1 MFRRIAFLSAAL
13 IVSAGAATTLA
24 QDSKPGPANKEAAQ
38 PKAEIKKIG
47 IGDKAPDLK
56 ISTWVKGEPVTEFR
70 RDQVYVV
77 EFWATWCGPCIAGM
91 PHVSEVQKEYAEKNV
106 RVIGVNIWDDPKNV
120 EPFMKD
126 KGGNDKMK
134 YTVAIE
140 EKYEGDKNVRQ
151 GKMSNEWMKAAGQN
165 GIPSAFIVDKTGTI
179 AWIGHPMSMDEPLKE
194 IVAGTWD
201 AKGAAEK
208 AKKQAENEGKLQKLY
223 GEINAAA
230 DAKDVAKLKKLLGE
244 MKELSGMSD
253 DDMAGTSFSFYMKA
267 GATDEA
273 YAAAKAA
280 IAGKGKKNSMLMNTI
295 AWTIVDPEN
304 PVAKPDY
311 DVALSAAEAAC
322 EASGGKDAAILD
334 TYATCL
340 FKKGQID
347 KAIEIQTKAV
357 GLAADQMKGEL
368 QARLDEFKK
377 AKK

>member
-24 QDSKPGPANKEAAQ
+24 QNTKPAGTPQTAQ
-38 PKAEIKKIG
+38 PAPEIKKIG

-56 ISTWVKGEPVTEFR
+56 ISKWVKGEPVTEFR

-126 KGGNDKMK
+126 KGGNDKMQ

-140 EKYEGDKNVRQ
+140 EKYEGKEIRN
-151 GKMSNEWMKAAGQN
+151 GKMSAEWMKAGGQN
-165 GIPSAFIVDKTGTI
+165 GIPTAFIVDKSGTI
-179 AWIGHPMSMDEPLKE
+179 AWVGHPMNMDQPLKE

-201 AKGAAEK
+201 TKAAAEK
-208 AKKQAENEGKLQKLY
+208 ATKQRENENKLQMLY
-223 GEINAAA
+223 GDLSKAAE
-230 DAKDVAKLKKLLGE
+230 AKDAAKVKKTLAE

-253 DDMAGTSFSFYMKA
+253 DDLAPTSFTMLMKA
-267 GATDEA
+267 GASDEA
-273 YAAAKAA
+273 YAVAKAA
-280 IAGKGKKNSMLMNTI
+280 IAGKGCKNSMLMNSI
-295 AWTIVDPEN
+295 AWTIVDPEH
-304 PVAKPDY
+304 PVEKPDY

-347 KAIEIQTKAV
+347 KAIEIQSKAI
-357 GLAADQMKGEL
+357 GLATDQMKTEL
-368 QARLDEFKK
+368 EARLEEFKK

>member
-13 IVSAGAATTLA
+13 IVSAGAATALA
-24 QDSKPGPANKEAAQ
+24 QDSKPAPASKEAAQ

-56 ISTWVKGEPVTEFR
+56 ISTWVKGEPITEFR

-91 PHVSEVQKEYAEKNV
+91 PHVSEVQKEYKDKNV
-106 RVIGVNIWDDPKNV
+106 RVIGVNIWDEPKNV

-126 KGGNDKMK
+126 KGGNDKMQ

-140 EKYEGDKNVRQ
+140 EKYEGEKNVRN
-151 GKMSNEWMKAAGQN
+151 GKMSAEWMKAAGQN
-165 GIPSAFIVDKTGTI
+165 GIPTAFIVDKSGTI

-194 IVAGTWD
+194 VVAGTWD
-201 AKGAAEK
+201 IKAAAERS
-208 AKKQAENEGKLQKLY
+208 KKQAENEGKLEKVY
-223 GEINAAA
+223 AEISAAA
-230 DAKDVAKLKKLLGE
+230 EAKDVAKLKKLMAE

-253 DDMAGTSFSFYMKA
+253 DDMTGTAFSLYMKA
-267 GATDEA
+267 GASSEA

-280 IAGKGKKNSMLMNTI
+280 IAGKGRKNAMLMNSI

-304 PVAKPDY
+304 PVEKPDY
-311 DVALSAAEAAC
+311 DVALSAGEAAF
-322 EASGGKDAAILD
+322 EASGGKDPAILD

-340 FKKGQID
+340 FKKGQVD
-347 KAIEIQTKAV
+347 KAIEIQSKAA
-357 GLAADQMKGEL
+357 GLAEGDMKSEL
-368 QARLDEFKK
+368 EARLEEFKK

>member
-24 QDSKPGPANKEAAQ
+24 QNTKPAGTPTTAQ
-38 PKAEIKKIG
+38 PAAEIKKIG

-91 PHVSEVQKEYAEKNV
+91 PHVSEVQKEYKDKNV

-126 KGGNDKMK
+126 KGGNDKMQ

-165 GIPSAFIVDKTGTI
+165 GIPTAFVVDKTGTI
-179 AWIGHPMSMDEPLKE
+179 AWIGHPMNLDEPLKE
-194 IVAGTWD
+194 IAAGTWD
-201 AKGAAEK
+201 IKTAAEK
-208 AKKQAENEGKLQKLY
+208 AKKQAENEVKLQKVY
-223 GEINAAA
+223 GDINAAA
-230 DAKDVAKLKKLLGE
+230 GAKDIAKLKSLMAEL
-244 MKELSGMSD
+244 KELSGMSD
-253 DDMAGTSFSFYMKA
+253 DDMAGTSFSLYMKA

-273 YAAAKAA
+273 YTAAKAA
-280 IAGKGKKNSMLMNTI
+280 IAGKGRKNAMLMNSI

-304 PVAKPDY
+304 PVEKPDF

-357 GLAADQMKGEL
+357 GLSTDQMKPDLE
-368 QARLDEFKK
+368 ARLQEFKK